1 MRVNIIAGARV
12 DPPISTTAFEASVLA
27 DARSTLD
34 WWLTAGVDTL
44 IDETPRDWLATPAS
58 SRRNTASQSQATE
71 IPASAGMTDAK
82 SAVVTTLP
90 HNLDALRNHYET
102 QADLPFAGAGA
113 TRVMPSGDPAS
124 GLMMLADMPT
134 GEDAAAGLVFSGD
147 CGMLFDR
154 MLAAIGRDRVSI
166 YLATLSCLA
175 APGGRL
181 DAETANS
188 CGALARHHLRLA
200 APRRVLLLGEA
211 ATRVMTGLSLPAARG
226 RVHAIDL
233 GSDTGGLRVNAVATY
248 HPRYLLTRPAA
259 KAGAWSDLQLL
270 MEDDVSNGR
279 TK

>member
-1 MRVNIIAGARV
+1 MGR
-12 DPPISTTAFEASVLA
+12 PISTTELDA
-27 DARSTLD
+27 ARSTLD

-44 IDETPRDWLATPAS
+44 IEETPRDWLIKPFSPTLTSSQRMLGSQGLTVPQLQTPEMPATAGVTVS
-58 SRRNTASQSQATE
+58 SSGA
-71 IPASAGMTDAK
+71 
-82 SAVVTTLP
+82 LP
-90 HNLDALRNHYET
+90 GDLEALRHLYET
-102 QADLPFAGAGA
+102 QSDLPFAGSGT
-113 TRVMPSGDPAS
+113 TRVLPTGNPAS

-134 GEDAAAGLVFSGD
+134 GDDAAAGVIFSGD
-147 CGMLFDR
+147 AGLLFDR
-154 MLAAIGRDRVSI
+154 MLAAIGRDRASI

-181 DAETANS
+181 DAATADD

-200 APRRVLLLGEA
+200 GPTRVLLLGEA

-233 GSDTGGLRVNAVATY
+233 GGDAGEQRVNAVATY

-270 MEDDVSNGR
+270 MGIDATNGR
-279 TK
+279 TR